1 MAVTV
6 AAIVGVVVVPIIYLT
21 LEGIRGGGGQIDPL
35 SIFLALN
42 ILFLNRLPKALVQL
56 FFVC

>member
-1 MAVTV
+1 MV
-6 AAIVGVVVVPIIYLT
+6 AAIVGVVVVSIIYLT
-21 LEGIRGGGGQIDPL
+21 LEGIRGGGPL

-42 ILFLNRLPKALVQL
+42 FLFLDQLPKALVQL